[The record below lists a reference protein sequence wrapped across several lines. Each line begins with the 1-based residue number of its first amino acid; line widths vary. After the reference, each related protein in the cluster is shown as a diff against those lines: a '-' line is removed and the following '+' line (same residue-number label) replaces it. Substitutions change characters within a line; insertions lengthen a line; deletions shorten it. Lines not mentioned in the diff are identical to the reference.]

1 VRVLIDAKVA
11 GGVIGKG
18 GDVIG
23 KIREASGTWMDMGGF
38 NKAAAKRVCTLKGK
52 REGVAKCLHLV
63 AVRLAEI
70 AAGREEHDPQTAPT
84 DLELVIVVPNSQVGS
99 LIGKGGSRIKEL
111 RELGCHISISTDTL
125 EHSTDKSVTVKGESE
140 PMSKLLDEV
149 TKYLASVLDRDE
161 GIPFD
166 PSAPYG
172 GPPFDRYGGRDR
184 DRYRDRDARD
194 DRRDDYRRDE
204 YRRDRYDDRDRRDY
218 GRRMDFPDRPP
229 FMPFPPHMRDMGFRG
244 GGGGAEEAIV
254 IPVPDQY
261 AGAVIGRQGGVIK
274 EIRKRSGCNIRIGE
288 SETGTKERMVTITG
302 TREQNHVAMS
312 MVYEHMARAQDRAY

>member
-1 VRVLIDAKVA
+1 
-11 GGVIGKG
+11 
-18 GDVIG
+18 
-23 KIREASGTWMDMGGF
+23 
-38 NKAAAKRVCTLKGK
+38 
-52 REGVAKCLHLV
+52 VAKGVHLV

-70 AAGREEHDPQTAPT
+70 AAGREEHDPETAPT
-84 DLELVIVVPNSQVGS
+84 DLEIVLVVPNSQVGS

-111 RELGCHISISTDTL
+111 RELGHISISTDCL
-125 EHSTDKSVTVKGESE
+125 DRSTDKSVTAKGESE
-140 PMSKLLDEV
+140 AIRKLLAEV

-166 PSAPYG
+166 PSAPSGYYPPHG

-184 DRYRDRDARD
+184 ERYRDRDPRD
-194 DRRDDYRRDE
+194 NRRDDYRRDE
-204 YRRDRYDDRDRRDY
+204 YRRDRGHEDRDRREY
-218 GRRMDFPDRPP
+218 GRGRDFPERGPP
-229 FMPFPPHMRDMGFRG
+229 FMPFPPQMRDMGFR
-244 GGGGAEEAIV
+244 GGAEEAIV